1 MARCV
6 GITSA
11 ATETRAEREQPGPQ
25 FAHVDEQ
32 SWPARAE
39 ADGAELRAVG
49 AASGEGLTLQEEL

>member
-1 MARCV
+1 MVRCV
-6 GITSA
+6 GITS
-11 ATETRAEREQPGPQ
+11 TNPDTRAEREQAGPQ
-25 FAHVDEQ
+25 FAQVNEQ